1 MIARLLHAN
10 TRYLALVILTI
21 VVVGYTSLNG
31 MARKEDPAITPFFAS
46 VQTPF
51 LGASPARV
59 EAMVTKPLVDAL
71 RAEPD
76 VQDVDS
82 TSAAGMSL
90 IFIEIDYRLPKDR
103 IVKIWS
109 ELRDT
114 IDQVA
119 TTFPPGAMAPD
130 FNDEIWT
137 EFVKIIAIR
146 GQDGLP
152 LTPGQLRRQSL
163 QFADAARDVPQTR
176 RVRLYGLPIEEVR
189 VELDETRLSMLGI
202 SIDEVAN
209 ALAQADARAPAGR
222 LTGSSAALTVEL
234 TGEFKDL
241 ESVRSVIVR
250 GLPDGRAIRVSDLG
264 RVHKTEVTP
273 LESLSLS
280 NGQRSVLIGIEMQPG
295 YQVDRYSDRF
305 EQFLADYRAAAPRG
319 IAIDESFDQSGY
331 TTDRLTSI
339 GKSLLAGI
347 TLVLSVLLITLGWR
361 AALVV
366 AVILP
371 LCALMSM
378 VALFYLEIPIQQM
391 SVTGLVVALGLLVD
405 GSIVMTDE
413 IRKRL
418 IAGLSPVEA
427 MNGAVSRMRIPLMSS
442 TLTTVLAFSPLV
454 LLPGAGGDFLG
465 SIAVAVVAMLISSF
479 ILAIA
484 VTPVLASRWLP
495 SGIAL
500 ERRWWRAGANNAR
513 VSALFR
519 ASLHWSIRNPIGTF
533 SLALVLPLMGYL
545 SLDTLTQQFFPGTDR
560 DQMYLDV
567 KLPEGAAIEDSL
579 ELVTRLD
586 NKLRSEP
593 LIRRVD
599 WSIGESPPEFYYN
612 LRANVKGVPAWSRA
626 LVLTTDENQT
636 NALIRQ
642 LQGEVDREFPEA
654 QVIVRG
660 IDQGPPVEAP
670 LEVRL
675 FGPSTEMLESLG
687 EQFRQRVAALPDVTH
702 TKLSISPPA
711 AKLIF
716 DLDEAALKRT
726 GLSKNDVANGIRSA
740 LEGSTGGEL
749 LENAERLP
757 VRAIL
762 KRDEWDTPDDLTNL
776 RLPVHS
782 DSPATL
788 VPSIPLSALG
798 DVSLVPD
805 DSPISRKN
813 GERLNSVHG
822 YLRRGV
828 LPAEALKILAADL
841 TRDPIP
847 LPSGYRYEFGG
858 DNEQRDELLE
868 DLLAPLGTIIAAM
881 LATIL
886 LTFNS
891 WRLTGIAFFVTGCS
905 FGLSL
910 LALAIFQYPLG
921 IQALIGV
928 IGSVGVSI
936 NAAIIILSGLR
947 LNKRANEGD
956 PDAIVEVIMDAS
968 RHIVS
973 TTVTT
978 FGGFLP
984 LILEGSEFWPPFAM
998 AIAGGVLLSTVV
1010 SFYLV
1015 PPLYT
1020 LLMHPKRH
1028 FFRYDQFQHDQFQHN
1043 QFEPDQ
1049 APQNTPALDT
1059 LSSEAP

>member
-1 MIARLLHAN
+1 
-10 TRYLALVILTI
+10 
-21 VVVGYTSLNG
+21 
-31 MARKEDPAITPFFAS
+31 
-46 VQTPF
+46 
-51 LGASPARV
+51 
-59 EAMVTKPLVDAL
+59 
-71 RAEPD
+71 
-76 VQDVDS
+76 
-82 TSAAGMSL
+82 
-90 IFIEIDYRLPKDR
+90 
-103 IVKIWS
+103 
-109 ELRDT
+109 
-114 IDQVA
+114 
-119 TTFPPGAMAPD
+119 
-130 FNDEIWT
+130 
-137 EFVKIIAIR
+137 
-146 GQDGLP
+146 
-152 LTPGQLRRQSL
+152 
-163 QFADAARDVPQTR
+163 
-176 RVRLYGLPIEEVR
+176 
-189 VELDETRLSMLGI
+189 
-202 SIDEVAN
+202 
-209 ALAQADARAPAGR
+209 
-222 LTGSSAALTVEL
+222 
-234 TGEFKDL
+234 
-241 ESVRSVIVR
+241 
-250 GLPDGRAIRVSDLG
+250 
-264 RVHKTEVTP
+264 
-273 LESLSLS
+273 
-280 NGQRSVLIGIEMQPG
+280 
-295 YQVDRYSDRF
+295 
-305 EQFLADYRAAAPRG
+305 
-319 IAIDESFDQSGY
+319 
-331 TTDRLTSI
+331 
-339 GKSLLAGI
+339 
-347 TLVLSVLLITLGWR
+347 
-361 AALVV
+361 
-366 AVILP
+366 
-371 LCALMSM
+371 
-378 VALFYLEIPIQQM
+378 
-391 SVTGLVVALGLLVD
+391 
-405 GSIVMTDE
+405 
-413 IRKRL
+413 
-418 IAGLSPVEA
+418 
-427 MNGAVSRMRIPLMSS
+427 
-442 TLTTVLAFSPLV
+442 
-454 LLPGAGGDFLG
+454 
-465 SIAVAVVAMLISSF
+465 
-479 ILAIA
+479 
-484 VTPVLASRWLP
+484 
-495 SGIAL
+495 
-500 ERRWWRAGANNAR
+500 
-513 VSALFR
+513 
-519 ASLHWSIRNPIGTF
+519 
-533 SLALVLPLMGYL
+533 MGYL

-586 NKLRSEP
+586 NKLRSDP

-636 NALIRQ
+636 NSLIRR

-675 FGPSTEMLESLG
+675 FGPSTEMLKSLG

-702 TKLSISPPA
+702 TKLSISPPP

-726 GLSKNDVANGIRSA
+726 GLSKNDVANGIQSA

-782 DSPATL
+782 NSPATL

-828 LPAEALKILAADL
+828 LPAEALKILAEDL
-841 TRDPIP
+841 IRDPIP

-858 DNEQRDELLE
+858 DNEQRDELID
-868 DLLAPLGTIIAAM
+868 DLLAPLWTIIAAM

-947 LNKRANEGD
+947 LNEGAHEGD

-1028 FFRYDQFQHDQFQHN
+1028 FFHHDQFHQDQFQNDQFQHDQF
-1043 QFEPDQ
+1043 EPDQ
-1049 APQNTPALDT
+1049 LPQNKPTLGT
-1059 LSSEAP
+1059 GNLSSETPS